1 MSPAGAEPAE
11 AAVVATPASGAA
23 LVPGAAVPAGS
34 VPAGSVPAG
43 SVPAGTVLAGS
54 ELGGVVAEA
63 DEPAAAAMSATPA
76 SAIVVLRQWRL
87 M

>member
-11 AAVVATPASGAA
+11 AAVVATPASGAG
-23 LVPGAAVPAGS
+23 GAPRCARRAVPAGS

-43 SVPAGTVLAGS
+43 AVPAGS
-54 ELGGVVAEA
+54 EVGGVVAEA

>member
-1 MSPAGAEPAE
+1 MSPAGAGACRSPA
-11 AAVVATPASGAA
+11 
-23 LVPGAAVPAGS
+23 PAGS

-43 SVPAGTVLAGS
+43 AVSGWFWLVGGS
-54 ELGGVVAEA
+54 SSEA
-63 DEPAAAAMSATPA
+63 DEATADAMSATPA